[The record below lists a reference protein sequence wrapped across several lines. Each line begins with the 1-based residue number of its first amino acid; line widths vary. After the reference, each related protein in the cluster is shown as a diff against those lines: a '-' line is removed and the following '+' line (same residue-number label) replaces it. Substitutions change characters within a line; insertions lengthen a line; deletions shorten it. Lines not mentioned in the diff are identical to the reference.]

1 MSNESVET
9 GKVLGSIYGSLI
21 ILLAVL
27 LFMSSIFSGL
37 LPDAALRS
45 YFIIYFVGTIIVFIG
60 AELAR
65 VLLKS
70 GITVVGFFVFLIMNL
85 LMVIFAV
92 ALFADIVTTDPF
104 AIQLLLFLLIG
115 AVAWYI
121 VLILLSIR
129 DWRKSR

>member
-21 ILLAVL
+21 ILFAVL
-27 LFMSSIFSGL
+27 LFMSSIFAGL

-45 YFIIYFVGTIIVFIG
+45 YFFIYIVGIMIVFIG

-65 VLLKS
+65 ILLKS
-70 GITVVGFFVFLIMNL
+70 GMTVVGFFVFLIMNL

-115 AVAWYI
+115 AAAWYI
-121 VLILLSIR
+121 VLILLCLR
-129 DWRKSR
+129 DWRKSK